1 MGYLSTAVNSPVLSS
16 RLERGTVSAT
26 QEHNQLNSRETKC
39 RFRHIFVADAGSIA
53 IVISEL
59 KPSSNTSENVLRRPG
74 VNMAQ
79 RRQVKLLWD
88 FGVET

>member
-1 MGYLSTAVNSPVLSS
+1 MNSPVLSS
-16 RLERGTVSAT
+16 RRGLT

-39 RFRHIFVADAGSIA
+39 RFRHIFVAHAESIA
-53 IVISEL
+53 IVIREL
-59 KPSSNTSENVLRRPG
+59 KLSSNTSEYVLRRPG

-79 RRQVKLLWD
+79 RRQVELLWN

>member
-1 MGYLSTAVNSPVLSS
+1 MISPVLFS
-16 RLERGTVSAT
+16 RLERGTVSAKSLT
-26 QEHNQLNSRETKC
+26 QEHNQLNSRKSKC
-39 RFRHIFVADAGSIA
+39 RFRHIFVAHAESIA

-59 KPSSNTSENVLRRPG
+59 KPSSNTSENALRRPG